1 MDLFGNV
8 QGVEVET
15 VGDNTE
21 NEYAGDL
28 IRMKET
34 VQRREE

>member
-15 VGDNTE
+15 VRDTE

-28 IRMKET
+28 IRLKEI
-34 VQRREE
+34 VQRRGE